1 MLISDKKP
9 SPIIYSMHQNPVNGE
24 QNTNNND
31 YTQINNSQ
39 KR

>member
-1 MLISDKKP
+1 MMISDKKP
-9 SPIIYSMHQNPVNGE
+9 SHILYFMHQKPVDGE
-24 QNTNNND
+24 EYTNNND